1 MKILKNNINNII
13 TDVKNIAKSR
23 TASTTNEIDSKVKNI
38 INEVILKG
46 DEALV
51 DLAKKYENNDIIQ
64 SQIILSDQIR
74 NSYKDRI
81 DHNVIKSF
89 NTAIKNITAFHDKQ
103 LPKNYEINNDGLIT
117 GTMWKPID
125 SVGLY
130 VPGGISVY
138 PSSLL
143 MNVIPALV
151 AGVNRIAITTP
162 CKNGN
167 FNPYLLALLDIFN
180 IKEVYQIGGAQ
191 AIAALAYG
199 TQTIKPVNKIFG
211 PGNAYVASAKK
222 QVFGSV
228 GIDLIAGP
236 SEIVVVAD
244 QYNNPQW
251 VASDLIAQAEHDE
264 KSQSILIT
272 DDENFAFKV
281 QETIKLLLTKLNRE
295 EIIKKSL
302 KNYGIIILL
311 DNLEKAAEVI
321 NFIAPEHLHL
331 QNKAAEAIFKK
342 IKNAGCIFL
351 GEYSP
356 EVFGDYIVG
365 TNHILPTMGTAKYS
379 SGLGVID
386 FMKRT
391 SYIRLNKK
399 NFDDLSD
406 NVVEMASVEN
416 LEGHKLSVTIRQT
429 EKK

>member
-1 MKILKNNINNII
+1 MGPLHRLEQQQTHHRQEEESGKGLGNPEEGCREL
-13 TDVKNIAKSR
+13 DEIAQPLAAAR
-23 TASTTNEIDSKVKNI
+23 RAQPFQLLLALHPLGHRIHAQGARQRGDRAHDGLAVVARFQI
-38 INEVILKG
+38 G

-51 DLAKKYENNDIIQ
+51 DFAKKYENNEIKQ

-81 DHNVIKSF
+81 NHNVIKSF
-89 NTAIKNITAFHDKQ
+89 NIAIKNITEFHDKQ

-125 SVGLY
+125 AVGLY

-151 AGVNRIAITTP
+151 AGVNRIVITTP

-167 FNPYLLALLDIFN
+167 FDPYLLALIDIFN

-211 PGNAYVASAKK
+211 PGNAYVTSAKK

-244 QYNNPQW
+244 QNNNPQW

-264 KSQSILIT
+264 KSQCILIT
-272 DDENFAFKV
+272 DNENFALRVKEKI
-281 QETIKLLLTKLNRE
+281 QSLSSKLLNKKIINR
-295 EIIKKSL
+295 SL
-302 KNYGIIILL
+302 DTYGAILIL
-311 DNLEKAAEVI
+311 DNLDKAANII
-321 NFIAPEHLHL
+321 NINRILCKCLRHESGFE
-331 QNKAAEAIFKK
+331 AEA
-342 IKNAGCIFL
+342 
-351 GEYSP
+351 P
-356 EVFGDYIVG
+356 Q
-365 TNHILPTMGTAKYS
+365 M
-379 SGLGVID
+379 
-386 FMKRT
+386 
-391 SYIRLNKK
+391 
-399 NFDDLSD
+399 
-406 NVVEMASVEN
+406 
-416 LEGHKLSVTIRQT
+416 
-429 EKK
+429 

>member
-1 MKILKNNINNII
+1 MKIIKNNINNII
-13 TDVKNIAKSR
+13 TDLKNIAKSR
-23 TASTTNEIDSKVKNI
+23 IASTTNEIDSKVKNI

-51 DLAKKYENNDIIQ
+51 DLAKKYENNEIKQ

-81 DHNVIKSF
+81 NHNVIKSF
-89 NTAIKNITAFHDKQ
+89 NIAIKNITKFHDKQ

-125 SVGLY
+125 AVGLY

-151 AGVNRIAITTP
+151 AGVNRIVITTP

-211 PGNAYVASAKK
+211 PGNAYVTSAKK

-244 QYNNPQW
+244 QNNNPHW

-272 DDENFAFKV
+272 DDENFALKV
-281 QETIKLLLTKLNRE
+281 QETIKLLLSKLNRE
-295 EIIKKSL
+295 GNYKKKS
-302 KNYGIIILL
+302 
-311 DNLEKAAEVI
+311 
-321 NFIAPEHLHL
+321 
-331 QNKAAEAIFKK
+331 
-342 IKNAGCIFL
+342 
-351 GEYSP
+351 
-356 EVFGDYIVG
+356 
-365 TNHILPTMGTAKYS
+365 
-379 SGLGVID
+379 
-386 FMKRT
+386 
-391 SYIRLNKK
+391 
-399 NFDDLSD
+399 
-406 NVVEMASVEN
+406 
-416 LEGHKLSVTIRQT
+416 
-429 EKK
+429 